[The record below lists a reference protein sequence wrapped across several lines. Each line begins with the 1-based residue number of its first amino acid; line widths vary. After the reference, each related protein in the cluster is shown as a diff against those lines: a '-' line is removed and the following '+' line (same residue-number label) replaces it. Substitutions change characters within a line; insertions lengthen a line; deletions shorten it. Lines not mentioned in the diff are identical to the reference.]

1 MAKGM
6 GENRYLTARE
16 AAGELGIST
25 ATLYAYVSRGLIRSE
40 ATGGKRRDRR
50 YRAEDV
56 GRLRERKEQRRDPA
70 RVARGALDWGTP
82 VLESAITLIADGRVY
97 YRGRDA
103 VDLSGSC
110 SLEQVAELIWTGAM
124 SQGSRER
131 PPEIFR
137 ASAGEPIAPDSPR
150 VVGEGI
156 RNRIWTDTFAMALHG
171 SAEEDPAAYDLR
183 AAAVARTGAR
193 ILRLLAASAVGDAP
207 DAGDTVARSLQ
218 RRWVPRDTGAAGL
231 IDRALVLC
239 ADHELN
245 VSSFTA
251 RCVASAGAT
260 PYAVVVAGL
269 AALGG
274 VKHGG
279 NTERVEALLDEI
291 EAADDAERAVAARLR
306 RGEAVPGFGHPL
318 YPDGDP
324 RAEALLAVL
333 AGAYP
338 GSRTRQPTAETAK
351 AVGDLMD
358 ERPNVDFALVAL
370 ARTLRLPPG
379 AALALFALGR
389 TAGWVGH
396 AIEQYQADIILRPRA
411 LYVGEQPAGL

>member
-1 MAKGM
+1 M
-6 GENRYLTARE
+6 GEDRYLTARE

-56 GRLRERKEQRRDPA
+56 IRLRERKEQRRDPA
-70 RVARGALDWGTP
+70 RVARSALDWGTP
-82 VLESAITLIADGRVY
+82 VMESAITLIADGRVY

-110 SLEQVAELIWTGAM
+110 SLEQVAELIWTGTT
-124 SQGSRER
+124 SHGSRER
-131 PPEIFR
+131 PPELFR
-137 ASAGEPIAPDSPR
+137 AAAGEPIAPDSPR
-150 VVGEGI
+150 VVGEKI
-156 RNRIWTDTFAMALHG
+156 RRRTWTDTFAMALHG
-171 SAEEDPAAYDLR
+171 AAAEDPAAYDLR

-193 ILRLLAASAVGDAP
+193 ILRLLVASAVGYAP

-218 RRWVPRDTGAAGL
+218 RRWVPRDTAAGL

-279 NTERVEALLDEI
+279 NTERVEAFLDEI
-291 EAADDAERAVAARLR
+291 EASDDAERAVAARLR

-338 GSRTRQPTAETAK
+338 GSRARQTAAEAAK

-389 TAGWVGH
+389 TVGWVGH

>member
-1 MAKGM
+1 MAMGM
-6 GENRYLTARE
+6 GEVRYLTARE

-56 GRLRERKEQRRDPA
+56 SRLRERKEQRRDPA
-70 RVARGALDWGTP
+70 RVARSALDWGTP
-82 VLESAITLIADGRVY
+82 VMESAITLIADGRVY
-97 YRGRDA
+97 YRGHDA
-103 VDLSGSC
+103 VDLSGSY
-110 SLEQVAELIWTGAM
+110 SLEQVADLIWTGAM
-124 SQGSRER
+124 LQGSRER
-131 PPEIFR
+131 PPELFR
-137 ASAGEPIAPDSPR
+137 ASAAEPIAPDSSR
-150 VVGEGI
+150 VVGEEI
-156 RNRIWTDTFAMALHG
+156 RRRIWTDTFAMALYG
-171 SAEEDPAAYDLR
+171 AAAEDPAAYDLR
-183 AAAVARTGAR
+183 ASAVARTGAR
-193 ILRLLAASAVGDAP
+193 ILRLLAASAVGGAP

-279 NTERVEALLDEI
+279 NTERVEAFLDEI

-318 YPDGDP
+318 YPDSDP

-338 GSRTRQPTAETAK
+338 GAMARQPAAEATK
-351 AVGDLMD
+351 TVGDLMD

-389 TAGWVGH
+389 TVGWVGH
-396 AIEQYQADIILRPRA
+396 AIEQYQADVILRPRA
-411 LYVGEQPAGL
+411 LYVGEQPAAP